1 MSAEVPVTADAP
13 AAAPLAR
20 PRAAFVRDLGIVA
33 RFELGESV
41 RSKLIVVMVL
51 LFVGAGA
58 LGAWGFSEA
67 LGKIEQNAARA
78 MGAPAARRPGAV
90 VRRLRD
96 STSYRDMLRFFIRD
110 DGKAD
115 YFARMPP
122 MVVFFG
128 WASMT
133 FLPWLLLFTSA
144 ESIAGDVS
152 TRTIRYSVMRT
163 GRLPFALGKA
173 AGQGLL
179 VAGVT
184 VLAALAFY
192 LVGWASMDA
201 FEPGAAAAGL
211 LSLLPRVL
219 LYLLPFLGW
228 AMFASMVTASANL
241 ARIVSLGGAVALAI
255 LYGVGENLRP
265 EAGPI
270 GAVLWDLSRYLTPF
284 GHNEGFSYPPGGA
297 LPGDL
302 AVCLAL
308 TVVYFALGFAV
319 LRRRDL

>member
-1 MSAEVPVTADAP
+1 VF
-13 AAAPLAR
+13 L
-20 PRAAFVRDLGIVA
+20 RDLGIVA

-58 LGAWGFSEA
+58 LGAWGFSEM
-67 LGKIEQNAARA
+67 LSKVEQNAAKV
-78 MGAPAARRPGAV
+78 MGAPAARRPGGV
-90 VRRLRD
+90 VRRLRA
-96 STSYRDMLRFFIRD
+96 STSYRDMLRVFIRD
-110 DGKAD
+110 EAKAD
-115 YFARMPP
+115 YFAGLPP

-128 WASMT
+128 WASLT
-133 FLPWLLLFTSA
+133 FLPWLVLFTSA

-152 TRTIRYSVMRT
+152 NRAIRYSVMRT

-179 VAGVT
+179 VGGVT
-184 VLAALAFY
+184 VGAALAFY
-192 LVGWASMDA
+192 IVGWASMDG
-201 FEPGAAAAGL
+201 FEPAATAAGL
-211 LSLLPRVL
+211 LAYLPRVL

-255 LYGVGENLRP
+255 LYGVAENLRP

-270 GAVLWDLSRYLTPF
+270 AATFWDLAHYLTPF

-297 LPGDL
+297 LPGDVT
-302 AVCLAL
+302 VCLAL
-308 TVVYFALGFAV
+308 TVVYFALGFVV
-319 LRRRDL
+319 LKRRDL